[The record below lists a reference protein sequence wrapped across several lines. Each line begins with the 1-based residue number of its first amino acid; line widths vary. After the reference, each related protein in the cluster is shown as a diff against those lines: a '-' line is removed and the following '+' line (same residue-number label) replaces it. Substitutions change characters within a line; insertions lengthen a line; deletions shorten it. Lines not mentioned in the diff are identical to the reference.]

1 MIFNQKLYIFNKKCY
16 NYIVKLKKEDSM
28 LENLIDKHLEKQ
40 GFMRV
45 PKSWSEDYKNIANKK
60 LATDKVLRE
69 LGREYNALLKDF
81 AESKT
86 QKWLKED
93 LEEIGIDVSGLN
105 KEELIQKYID
115 AYEVSF
121 GEDFDEEV
129 K

>member
-1 MIFNQKLYIFNKKCY
+1 
-16 NYIVKLKKEDSM
+16 M
-28 LENLIDKHLEKQ
+28 LENLIDRHLEKQ